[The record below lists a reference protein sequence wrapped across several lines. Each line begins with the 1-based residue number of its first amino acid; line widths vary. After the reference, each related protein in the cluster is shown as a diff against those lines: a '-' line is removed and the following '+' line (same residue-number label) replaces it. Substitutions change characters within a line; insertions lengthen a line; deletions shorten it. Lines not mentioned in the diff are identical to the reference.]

1 MTDEAHVVRPAA
13 EPITAD
19 GRRLVERLL
28 HRRRDLAELIVA
40 DVRNEIVDYG
50 TLGALTMSGD
60 VLETAQL
67 TVTDLLES
75 LLDDEPAG
83 SRHLAN
89 IQRSASRRVH
99 QDISLTSLLQSYR
112 IWGARIWQAV
122 LDEAGDDPVMREAAL
137 GLVSRIFSYVDMVS
151 ITLAQVYTEESAGA
165 YRARDVLRS
174 DLLESL
180 LLGQVLSDRA
190 RVEIARLNL
199 TSDSKVVV
207 AVIKP
212 GEIPPE
218 RVRAESIKILQAC
231 RQNMTKQAKVLLGV
245 RDGDVICLVRIG
257 SAPELQRL
265 HTAAHDVAEQNP
277 EWRVSVGR
285 PHDGVTGIQRSF
297 REAQEAAAV
306 AASLRPR
313 GEAVL
318 FSEVILDRILVRSDY
333 AEDLLEEA
341 LGPLLAYDTEHK
353 ADLVL
358 TLRSYIA
365 NDMNMTRT
373 AKDLMVNPNTVAYRI
388 KRVGQLTDQDPTTST
403 GIVTLA
409 VALRLLGG

>member
-1 MTDEAHVVRPAA
+1 MSDGVHVVPSTAQ
-13 EPITAD
+13 PVTAD

-28 HRRRDLAELIVA
+28 HRRGELAELIVA
-40 DVRNEIVDYG
+40 DVKKEIVDYG
-50 TLGALTMSGD
+50 TLGAITMSGD
-60 VLETAQL
+60 VLETALL

-75 LLDDEPAG
+75 LLSEDPAG
-83 SRHLAN
+83 STHLAN

-99 QDISLTSLLQSYR
+99 QGVSLTSLLQSYR

-122 LDEAGDDPVMREAAL
+122 LDEAGDDPTMREAAL
-137 GLVSRIFSYVDMVS
+137 GLVSRVFLYVDMVS
-151 ITLAQVYTEESAGA
+151 ITLAQVYTEESASA

-199 TSDSKVVV
+199 TPDSKVAVV
-207 AVIKP
+207 VIKP
-212 GEIPPE
+212 GEVTPDRL
-218 RVRAESIKILQAC
+218 RVESFEILQAC
-231 RQNMTKQAKVLLGV
+231 RENLAKQARVLLGV
-245 RDGDVICLVRIG
+245 RDGDVISLVRIG
-257 SAPELQRL
+257 DAADLQRL
-265 HTAAHDVAEQNP
+265 TAGVHSMAEQHP
-277 EWRVSVGR
+277 QWRVSAGR
-285 PHDGVTGIQRSF
+285 PHDGWPGIQRSF

-306 AASLRPR
+306 AASLYPR
-313 GEAVL
+313 GGAVL
-318 FSEVILDRILVRSDY
+318 FSDVILDRILARSDY
-333 AEDLLEEA
+333 AEDLLQEA
-341 LGPLLAYDTEHK
+341 LGPLLTYDAEHN

-358 TLRSYIA
+358 TLRSFVA

-388 KRVGQLTDQDPTTST
+388 KRVGQLTGQDPTTSA

-409 VALRLLGG
+409 VALRLLGD

>member
-1 MTDEAHVVRPAA
+1 MIDPARGA
-13 EPITAD
+13 RVTAPVSAD
-19 GRRLVERLL
+19 GRLLVERLL
-28 HRRRDLAELIVA
+28 RRRRNLADLIVA
-40 DVRNEIVDYG
+40 DVKSDVLDYG
-50 TLGALTMSGD
+50 SLGALTVSGD
-60 VLETAQL
+60 VMETALL

-75 LLDDEPAG
+75 LLDEDPEG
-83 SRHLAN
+83 SRHLEN

-99 QDISLTSLLQSYR
+99 QDVSLTSLLQSYR

-137 GLVSRIFSYVDMVS
+137 GLVSRIFSYVDRVS
-151 ITLAQVYTEESAGA
+151 ITLAQVYAEESAGA

-190 RVEIARLNL
+190 RVEIARLNP
-199 TSDSKVVV
+199 TSDSKLAV

-212 GEIPPE
+212 GETPPE
-218 RVRAESIKILQAC
+218 QARSETIKILQAC
-231 RQNMTKQAKVLLGV
+231 RQNMTPQAKVLLGV

-257 SAPELQRL
+257 NAAELQRL
-265 HTAAHDVAEQNP
+265 HATAHKIAEENP
-277 EWRVSVGR
+277 QWRVSVGR
-285 PHDGVTGIQRSF
+285 PHDGVAGIQRSF

-313 GEAVL
+313 GGAIL

-341 LGPLLAYDTEHK
+341 LGPLLAYDAEHE
-353 ADLVL
+353 ADLVN
-358 TLRSYIA
+358 TLRSYVA

-388 KRVGQLTDQDPTTST
+388 KRVGQLTGQDPTTSA

-409 VALRLLGG
+409 VALRLMES